1 MKIGYSP
8 ESIVGL
14 DGMPLVGRVTLYVHD
29 RDVKKDVFTLQ
40 GDNFVQAA
48 NPQLLDNAGRIAE
61 TLFFDAAIVDVLV
74 EKYVGADGQ
83 MSVLSPDTDF
93 ESFDRFEIGFDPMN
107 VEGSDKV
114 GTIADLMDTD
124 TSKGS
129 VTVIG
134 YYSAGD
140 CAPRTYVWD
149 RDSQDDIDGGYVV
162 GSNIDDTG
170 RWILLWNDE
179 VIPSSV
185 YGIIPGTNEA
195 NINAFLNYT
204 ATVGSFLEHTA
215 PIARFESGTYSSDV
229 TFITT
234 KEVAFDGKAKFIYAN
249 FQLPKMKVFGNNTD
263 YIADFV
269 LGSNFSGAH
278 SSWFRTADSFWKCGA
293 GKLVIDNTNYFT
305 STLLTS
311 SVTVNGI
318 IEGSRPLGTT
328 YSTGAYIGIGATCET
343 VGRIFRPNS
352 DYIRFT
358 TAGHGDKSFITLGT
372 FDPGLISDGHKVQYD
387 YVPDLDMF
395 EDASRYANVMVEM
408 KSRLGSSMTDVLDM
422 QGRCMTGI
430 NTGIF
435 GVVRNVQCTDM
446 SVHAPNRVVE
456 IHNVKTTNFN
466 PVCQALYV
474 YDSDINFGHL
484 PQQNTYSYYSN
495 CRLSASFA
503 FNDPNMR
510 CEFENCLIDMSF
522 DRVTDNIAL
531 DAALIFNG
539 CVFTANQRIYTKNLE
554 MYRCKTARTDIKV
567 YPHNDGND
575 YRLNVVLE
583 NNLFDNDEPI
593 DFTKMDI
600 VGGSRDEDCYDCILT
615 WKIVGN
621 TFLGNSD
628 GIKMRYWQ
636 FRAGNYPNRTFFK
649 GDDVHSITYKGNHG
663 NCPSEDMR
671 GVVISDNTAY
681 TQVDV
686 GGNELCLYEGFTKR
700 CMPKVTSSVWYLVG
714 TYGFEQ
720 MFKYYSAVT
729 VPYDSLTYDMFVEHP
744 LWCFEDYMEQTYD
757 GDFFK
762 LAPGLLND
770 YIRIVQSGGNDH
782 NSNVTAVVV

>member
-29 RDVKKDVFTLQ
+29 SDVKKDVFTLQ

-149 RDSQDDIDGGYVV
+149 TDSQDDIDGGYVV
-162 GSNIDDTG
+162 GSNVDDTG

-179 VIPSSV
+179 VMPSSV

-195 NINAFLNYT
+195 NINALLNYT

-215 PIARFESGTYSSDV
+215 PIARFESGTYNSNV

-234 KEVAFDGKAKFIYAN
+234 KEVAFDGKAKFLNAN
-249 FQLPKMKVFGNNTD
+249 FEMPKMKVFGNNTD

-269 LGSNFSGAH
+269 LGSNFFGAH

-328 YSTGAYIGIGATCET
+328 YSTGAYIGIGDTCEIA
-343 VGRIFRPNS
+343 GRVFRPEN
-352 DYIRFT
+352 DYIRFR
-358 TAGHGDKSFITLGT
+358 AVGHGDKAFIAGSF
-372 FDPGLISDGHKVQYD
+372 DAGLISDGHKVQYD
-387 YVPDLDMF
+387 YVPDLDLF
-395 EDASRYANVMVEM
+395 EDARRYSDVMVEM
-408 KSRLGSSMTDVLDM
+408 KLRLGNNMTDVLDM
-422 QGRCMTGI
+422 QCRSMNGIYTG
-430 NTGIF
+430 TF

-446 SVHAPNRVVE
+446 SVQNGGHIVE
-456 IHNVKTTNFN
+456 LHNVKATSFN
-466 PVCQALYV
+466 AVCLSLHM
-474 YDSDINFGHL
+474 YDSDITFGQH
-484 PQQNTYSYYSN
+484 PQGCTYMYCSN
-495 CRLSASFA
+495 CRLISSFTWTVPGLQC
-503 FNDPNMR
+503 D
-510 CEFENCLIDMSF
+510 FENCDIDMSF
-522 DRVTDNIAL
+522 NRVEDNISTESAL
-531 DAALIFNG
+531 
-539 CVFTANQRIYTKNLE
+539 VFKNCEFAPGQIIYTKNLE
-554 MYRCKTARTDIKV
+554 MYGCKTKNNDIKV
-567 YPHNDGND
+567 YPYYDGTD
-575 YRLNVVLE
+575 YRIDVVLE
-583 NNLFDNDEPI
+583 NNLFDNANPVE
-593 DFTKMDI
+593 FTKVDI
-600 VGGSRDEDCYDCILT
+600 IIGGSRDEDCCGCVLN

-621 TFLGNSD
+621 TFLGNSE
-628 GIKMRYWQ
+628 GLKMRFWQ
-636 FRAGNYPNRTFFK
+636 YRAGNHPERTFIK
-649 GDDVHSITYKGNHG
+649 LAAEHTIEYSG
-663 NCPSEDMR
+663 NCGKCPAENMR
-671 GVVISDNTAY
+671 GIIVTDNTNF
-681 TQVDV
+681 TQMNVNDSV
-686 GGNELCLYEGFTKR
+686 LYCYEDYHKR
-700 CMPKVTSSVWYLVG
+700 CMPKITNSLWCVVD
-714 TYGFEQ
+714 TYGFQ
-720 MFKYYSAVT
+720 QTFKYYAVET
-729 VPYDSLTYDMFVEHP
+729 NPYDNLTYDMFVEFP
-744 LWCFEDYMEQTYD
+744 TWCFLDYLEQTYD

-762 LAPGLLND
+762 LCVGKLHD
-770 YIRIVQSGGNDH
+770 FIRIKQGAVNDK
-782 NSNVTAVVV
+782 NTNVKAVVI